1 MSRIQES
8 CRIAALLVTLILAGC
23 ADQRETDAVV
33 FPAEGYVTSHDDV
46 RLYYR
51 TVGSGDPVLVL
62 HGGPGLDHG
71 YLAPDLEPLAASHR
85 LVFYDQR
92 GGGRST
98 IVSDAPLLGLDAHI
112 EDLDAVR
119 RHVAADGA
127 IVLGHSWGAALAA
140 RYALAHPQAVTRL
153 VLVSPGAVRYA
164 PYERD
169 LMARVTAWMDED
181 DLAELARREAALRDP
196 TGDVRGAC
204 RAFFALL
211 LRGYFHDL
219 TDDAAP
225 RRMRGDMCGAPE
237 DALRNL
243 WLVNATTMDSLGEY
257 DWREDFR
264 DLRVPTLLIT
274 GVRDVFPVES
284 MHEWEAAIP
293 GARLVLLD
301 RAGHFPHA
309 EQPEAFFNAVA
320 AFLSDAAVAP

>member
-1 MSRIQES
+1 VFRSHESGRIV
-8 CRIAALLVTLILAGC
+8 AALTALVLAGC
-23 ADQRETDAVV
+23 ADQRDTDVV
-33 FPAEGYVTSHDDV
+33 VAPAEGYVASRDDV

-51 TVGSGDPVLVL
+51 VIGSGDPVLVV

-71 YLAPDLEPLAASHR
+71 YLAPDLEPLAASYR
-85 LVFYDQR
+85 LIFYDQR
-92 GGGRST
+92 GAGRST

-112 EDLDAVR
+112 ADLDAIRQHLVP
-119 RHVAADGA
+119 DGA
-127 IVLGHSWGAALAA
+127 NVLGHSWGAALAA

-169 LMARVTAWMDED
+169 LMARVTAWMDQD

-225 RRMRGDMCGAPE
+225 RRMRGDMCGAPD

-243 WLVNATTMDSLGEY
+243 WLVSATTMDSLGEY

-284 MHEWEAAIP
+284 MREWEAAIP

-301 RAGHFPHA
+301 RAGHFPHV
-309 EQPEAFFNAVA
+309 EEPEAFFEAVLG
-320 AFLSDAAVAP
+320 FLE